1 MNGGHTLTDT
11 SDPVF
16 SSRNEADWR
25 HYLRLAANA
34 FATMLDIGLFAVA
47 AALVGLAAAVILAG
61 FGIVDGVVD
70 LSTGALLVSS
80 LVLGVVGCFAA
91 GIASEGPIRR
101 NRRVVGNNNLEVA
114 IARAAS
120 ALVVGLIFLYLAGRL
135 EPIRDDLSAPLVTGI
150 DLLSLAGRVG
160 LWVMPLIGVPLA
172 LGVKVT
178 ELLGEAVEETEL
190 PVLFVVWVA
199 GMMLLG

>member
-1 MNGGHTLTDT
+1 VYSTRTEGT
-11 SDPVF
+11 
-16 SSRNEADWR
+16 WR
-25 HYLRLAANA
+25 HYLRLAINA

-47 AALVGLAAAVILAG
+47 SALVGLAVSVVLVG
-61 FGIVDGVVD
+61 FELVDAD
-70 LSTGALLVSS
+70 LKMSTGALMVSA
-80 LVLGVVGCFAA
+80 LVLGVVGSFAA

-101 NRRVVGNNNLEVA
+101 STRLVGNSNLEVA
-114 IARAAS
+114 VARAIS
-120 ALVVGLIFLYLAGRL
+120 ALLVGLLFLYLVRRL
-135 EPIRDDLSAPLVTGI
+135 EPLRDDLSIPLVMGL
-150 DLLSLAGRVG
+150 DVLEVAGRVG

-190 PVLFVVWVA
+190 PVLFVVWIS